1 MVAMTV
7 LFVLS
12 VVVIIVMAVCMLRMK
27 NVSHKAKIHNAPHRD
42 VVAAEYDKANVASVP
57 TEQTERP
64 GQ

>member
-1 MVAMTV
+1 MIV

-27 NVSHKAKIHNAPHRD
+27 NVSKKAQVHNAPHSD